1 MALHKQANRLMLSD
15 WRQIIFQIIFITDG
29 ELLFFSKGRQNGPF
43 VYKWEHLFLYLSLSS
58 FVSLSVCSHSSQSTE
73 ETGFNDPSLLENLQS
88 NHVSTVMA
96 SQLLS
101 HAQPAR
107 NLHTGSDIH
116 TLTPPVF
123 PHGSFLAHIS
133 SVLPT
138 WVFISSVPSQN

>member
-1 MALHKQANRLMLSD
+1 M
-15 WRQIIFQIIFITDG
+15 
-29 ELLFFSKGRQNGPF
+29 
-43 VYKWEHLFLYLSLSS
+43 YLSVFLHI
-58 FVSLSVCSHSSQSTE
+58 FLSVCSHSSQSTE

-107 NLHTGSDIH
+107 NVHTDPDIH
-116 TLTPPVF
+116 TLTPPFF

-133 SVLPT
+133 SALPT
-138 WVFISSVPSQN
+138 RLFMNSLQSQNLFSNDMRLLPVFI

>member
-1 MALHKQANRLMLSD
+1 MRAPVCV
-15 WRQIIFQIIFITDG
+15 FIT
-29 ELLFFSKGRQNGPF
+29 
-43 VYKWEHLFLYLSLSS
+43 VFLHI
-58 FVSLSVCSHSSQSTE
+58 SLSVCSHSAQSTE
-73 ETGFNDPSLLENLQS
+73 ENGFNDPSLLENLQS

-107 NLHTGSDIH
+107 NLLTGPDIH

-123 PHGSFLAHIS
+123 PQGSFLAHIS

-138 WVFISSVPSQN
+138 RLFMNSLQSQNLFSNDMTLLPVFLYKNKTPYAGTQE

>member
-1 MALHKQANRLMLSD
+1 M
-15 WRQIIFQIIFITDG
+15 
-29 ELLFFSKGRQNGPF
+29 
-43 VYKWEHLFLYLSLSS
+43 YLSLSS
-58 FVSLSVCSHSSQSTE
+58 FISLFVCSHSSQSTE

-123 PHGSFLAHIS
+123 LHGSFLAHIS

-138 WVFISSVPSQN
+138 WVFISSVLSQN